1 MVMQLVTSPDAP
13 TPAGAYSPGIISGTL
28 LFIAGQGPFNAAGER
43 VDGTFAEQ
51 LRLTFANLE
60 AIATAAGTSLHNAV
74 RLDVFLQNSSDWA
87 ALNDLSK
94 EFLTEPYPARTT
106 IQADLNGFLIEVSAV
121 VEIPAN

>member
-1 MVMQLVTSPDAP
+1 MHLVTSPDAP
-13 TPAGAYSPGIISGTL
+13 SPAGTYSPGIISGNL

-43 VDGTFAEQ
+43 VGGTFAEQ

-74 RLDVFLQNSSDWA
+74 RLDVFLQHPTDWA
-87 ALNDLSK
+87 ELNVASK
-94 EFLTEPYPARTT
+94 EFLTEPYPTRTT

-121 VEIPAN
+121 VEISAS